1 MKIYL
6 AGGMQSGWQKTVKN
20 TVEGHTYYDPCT
32 HGLDEWHAYS
42 AWDFGMVADCDW
54 VFGYFEK
61 SNPSGFG
68 LVGEMSY
75 GKGLG
80 KRVIFVD
87 EISAASE
94 PHNRCLRLFE
104 WLADAYFT
112 DLYDG
117 LDFLSRLPV

>member
-6 AGGMQSGWQKTVKN
+6 AGGMQSGWQEIVKK

-32 HGLDEWHAYS
+32 HGLQEWPLYS

-61 SNPSGFG
+61 NNPSGFG

-87 EISAASE
+87 EISAVSE
-94 PHNRCLRLFE
+94 PHNRRLRLFE

-112 DLYDG
+112 DLQDG
-117 LDFLSRLPV
+117 LDFLARLPV

>member
-6 AGGMQSGWQKTVKN
+6 AGGMKSGWQDGVKR
-20 TVEGHTYYDPCT
+20 TVEHHTYYDPRS
-32 HGLDEWHAYS
+32 HDLDEWPLYS
-42 AWDFGMVADCDW
+42 AWDFGMVGYCDW

-61 SNPSGFG
+61 DNPSGYG
-68 LVGEMSY
+68 LIGEMAY

-87 EISAASE
+87 EISVFSDRHE
-94 PHNRCLRLFE
+94 KHLRLFE

-112 DLYDG
+112 DLQSG
-117 LDFLSRLPV
+117 IDFLARLP